1 MKTRKHHLLPAVMT
15 IAGSDSGGGAGI
27 QADLRT
33 FAWFRVF
40 GTCVPTALTAQNPH
54 RVTGIEAVRPHFIE
68 LQIRTVMEEIP
79 VAAVKTGMLFS
90 RPVILAAA
98 RALAGFPGEIVV
110 DPVMISTSGKKLLL
124 DSAADALRK
133 HILPLATWITPNL
146 PEAEALAGETITT
159 LDDCKRIAASFAE
172 RWNCSVIIKGGHAD
186 DRNGADDLVFHNG
199 EFRLFH
205 SERIPAGKNAD
216 HGTGCTFSAALTA
229 LLARKTP
236 WEQAVLRA
244 KAFVTASLA
253 ESVMLSG
260 AGLCAMF
267 PPEIPLAEY
276 EKTISIGKA

>member
-1 MKTRKHHLLPAVMT
+1 MKRFITICLLVAFV
-15 IAGSDSGGGAGI
+15 
-27 QADLRT
+27 
-33 FAWFRVF
+33 V
-40 GTCVPTALTAQNPH
+40 TC
-54 RVTGIEAVRPHFIE
+54 
-68 LQIRTVMEEIP
+68 
-79 VAAVKTGMLFS
+79 
-90 RPVILAAA
+90 
-98 RALAGFPGEIVV
+98 FP
-110 DPVMISTSGKKLLL
+110 
-124 DSAADALRK
+124 
-133 HILPLATWITPNL
+133 L